1 MRKCGDSAV
10 HSIGSLAN
18 LDSRSSLIKA
28 SCFTIIS
35 QQGDTPTIDTLTIS
49 RIHMTT
55 YTLVHSKVK
64 LYNLVYIRP
73 FTWVIVFF
81 WQCRNETN
89 PFFFP
94 FFVKTVY
101 AASPLSVVSVGTRQ
115 RGQTMDNKWRRCIST
130 TVENGVGPHRHSKL
144 VWTAASIDFT
154 GTHTYKAIH
163 NRACF
168 VLVYSP
174 FWKYVYK
181 AYCCTISLWSSV
193 PFHCP
198 VICQK
203 PLIELLKTDL
213 YGPMVPAVDV
223 KRKLNLVT

>member
-35 QQGDTPTIDTLTIS
+35 QQGDTPKVDTLAIS
-49 RIHMTT
+49 RVYMTT
-55 YTLVHSKVK
+55 YTPVHSKVK

-89 PFFFP
+89 PFYFYLFLS
-94 FFVKTVY
+94 TVY

-115 RGQTMDNKWRRCIST
+115 RGQTMDNKWRRCIRT

-163 NRACF
+163 NRA
-168 VLVYSP
+168 
-174 FWKYVYK
+174 
-181 AYCCTISLWSSV
+181 
-193 PFHCP
+193 
-198 VICQK
+198 
-203 PLIELLKTDL
+203 LLRLGIFPILKIRL
-213 YGPMVPAVDV
+213 
-223 KRKLNLVT
+223 